1 METEINENKTVA
13 NSIAKNELTETPL
26 QITPEGRYFLISTS
40 KWANF
45 IAIIGFVML
54 GIMVV
59 ISISTFVLTPVM
71 GEFQDFQ
78 AIPFPLYFF
87 GMIYLVYAVIGFFPY
102 YFLYTFAK
110 KVRKGLETG
119 DQSIFDTGLLN
130 LRRLALF
137 VGVLMIIALSMLL
150 LIVPIVIFTFGMLQ
164 SISGG
169 TVI

>member
-1 METEINENKTVA
+1 MMETEINTK
-13 NSIAKNELTETPL
+13 IAEKATEETDKNENSLR
-26 QITPEGRYFLISTS
+26 ITPTSKDNLISTS
-40 KWANF
+40 RWANF
-45 IAIIGFVML
+45 IAIVGFVML

-59 ISISTFVLTPVM
+59 ISISTFILTPLM

-78 AIPFPLYFF
+78 SIPFPLYLV
-87 GMIYLVYAVIGFFPY
+87 GLIYLIYAVIGFFPY

>member
-1 METEINENKTVA
+1 METEINENKTTP
-13 NSIAKNELTETPL
+13 NSVEKQELTETPL
-26 QITPEGRYFLISTS
+26 KITTEGKYFLISTS

-87 GMIYLVYAVIGFFPY
+87 GMIYLVYAIIGFFPY

-110 KVRKGLETG
+110 KVRKGLESG
-119 DQSIFDTGLLN
+119 NQSTFDAGLKN

-137 VGVLMIIALSMLL
+137 VGVLMIIALSLML
-150 LIVPIVIFTFGMLQ
+150 LIVPIIIFTFGILQ
-164 SISGG
+164 SLSGG
-169 TVI
+169 TMI

>member
-1 METEINENKTVA
+1 METEINTK
-13 NSIAKNELTETPL
+13 IAEKATEQTDKNENSLR
-26 QITPEGRYFLISTS
+26 ITPTSKDNLISTS
-40 KWANF
+40 RWANF
-45 IAIIGFVML
+45 IAIVGFVML

-59 ISISTFVLTPVM
+59 ISISTFILTPLM

-78 AIPFPLYFF
+78 LYLV
-87 GMIYLVYAVIGFFPY
+87 GLIYLIYAVIGFFPY